1 MLTKH
6 PDISEDFLE
15 FLIERLSPEDIIS
28 FKVSPETQARADEL
42 TKRNK
47 SGEIT
52 PSEHAELQRMMD
64 WNSTLSLLKVRAMK
78 ILKEQSRDD
87 QS

>member
-15 FLIERLSPEDIIS
+15 FLIERLSPEEIIS
-28 FKVSPETQARADEL
+28 FKVSPETQQRADEL
-42 TKRNK
+42 TERNK

-52 PSEHAELQRMMD
+52 PDERAELQRMMD
-64 WNSTLSLLKVRAMK
+64 WNSTLSVFKVRAMK
-78 ILKEQSRDD
+78 ILSERNRDD
-87 QS
+87 KG

>member
-6 PDISEDFLE
+6 PDVSEDFLE
-15 FLIERLSPEDIIS
+15 FLIERLSPEDIIG
-28 FKVSPETQARADEL
+28 FKVSPETQQRADEL
-42 TKRNK
+42 TERNK

-52 PSEHAELQRMMD
+52 PEERAELQRMMD

-78 ILKEQSRDD
+78 ILSEQNRGNKG
-87 QS
+87 

>member
-15 FLIERLSPEDIIS
+15 FLIERLSPEEIIS
-28 FKVSPETQARADEL
+28 FKVSPETQQRADEL
-42 TKRNK
+42 TERNK

-52 PSEHAELQRMMD
+52 PDERAELQRMMD
-64 WNSTLSLLKVRAMK
+64 WNSTLSVFKVRAMK
-78 ILKEQSRDD
+78 MLSEQNRDHKG
-87 QS
+87 